1 LQWHDSIA
9 LKDSITPEI
18 KEMTYPIEGSCQCGG
33 VKYRLLEP
41 PLRVVA
47 CHCKQCQKL
56 STSAFSVTALVN
68 ANAVEFEG
76 VMADWSR
83 SADNG
88 NINAAKFCPVCGNR
102 IYHFNPAIPET
113 IKLKPA
119 NLSDTRILN
128 PTAHL
133 WVSEKQAW
141 FTIPEG
147 VTVFDKQM

>member
-1 LQWHDSIA
+1 MELSVDGGKMRIFGILFVVLVLTGCEGDGGNGNILVASQN
-9 LKDSITPEI
+9 ITAE
-18 KEMTYPIEGSCQCGG
+18 
-33 VKYRLLEP
+33 EP
-41 PLRVVA
+41 
-47 CHCKQCQKL
+47 
-56 STSAFSVTALVN
+56 ALVN

-119 NLSDTRILN
+119 NLSDTSILN
-128 PTAHL
+128 PTTHL
-133 WVSEKQAW
+133 WVSEKQDW

>member
-1 LQWHDSIA
+1 
-9 LKDSITPEI
+9 
-18 KEMTYPIEGSCQCGG
+18 
-33 VKYRLLEP
+33 
-41 PLRVVA
+41 
-47 CHCKQCQKL
+47 L
-56 STSAFSVTALVN
+56 STSAFSITALVN

-83 SADNG
+83 TADNG

-102 IYHFNPAIPET
+102 IYHFNPAIPEI

-119 NLSDTRILN
+119 NLSDTSILN